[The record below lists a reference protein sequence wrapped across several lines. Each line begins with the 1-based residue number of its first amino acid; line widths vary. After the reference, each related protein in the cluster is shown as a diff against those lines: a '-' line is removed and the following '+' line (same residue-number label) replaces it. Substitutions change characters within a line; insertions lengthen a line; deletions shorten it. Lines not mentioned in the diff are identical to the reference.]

1 MMNRSALALAGLM
14 GLAACGSEPAGQQAT
29 AVSKPVAYEPVV
41 QRALAE
47 CPAPNVVASG
57 VNSVTLPEGAEEYL
71 EAALSAWSG
80 SDVRTRELTLTDVQR
95 AGPTLVPAFVAVV
108 GQAKQAPERAAAAIA
123 VLGAWADPVAREALC
138 QALETHA
145 VPWVRARCAFE
156 LGRLREVSL
165 LPRLLLRLKYEVDG
179 EAVLWLADA
188 LAQQGSL
195 AGVEGLL
202 VLAGRTDDAWL
213 SETARAK
220 ADELALRHG
229 APFGG
234 ELLRLHAN
242 GLIPEPGAQAQECAA
257 WHLIQRLALFDLR
270 QVDDARFVLVRMP
283 DYVVPL
289 LERALRDENRYVRLH
304 AAQCLERRTARN
316 RAAHAGLAQAVLDPS
331 IGGVAAAA
339 LGASGL
345 ASAGAP
351 LVAALRTTT
360 AHELQVA
367 CLSGLERL
375 LVSPP
380 LEAPTAAAARGATVV
395 QRIPQAAWST
405 ELEQLYGLEAL
416 CQPRALGSTAQ
427 AHLEAQAH
435 VDVPLDVRQAAAQ
448 CLLALD
454 AVTRDQGRSV
464 WSFLCD
470 LAVRTDADPDA
481 ALRALKGALERR
493 AERDDAEAQAALA
506 QWQALQP
513 RSGVIET
520 LSEANARRATQAA
533 IARAAAPRS

>member
-1 MMNRSALALAGLM
+1 MSFRCALALVWSM
-14 GLAACGSEPAGQQAT
+14 GLVACGSEPAGPQAT
-29 AVSKPVAYEPVV
+29 FVYEPVV
-41 QRALAE
+41 QSALAA
-47 CPAPNVVASG
+47 CPAPDVAATSAP
-57 VNSVTLPEGAEEYL
+57 SAALPEGAEEYL
-71 EAALSAWSG
+71 EAAVSAWSG
-80 SDVRTRELTLTDVQR
+80 SDARSRELTLTDVQR
-95 AGPTLVPAFVAVV
+95 AGPGLVPAFVGVV
-108 GQAKQAPERAAAAIA
+108 AQAKQAPERAAAAIA
-123 VLGAWADPVAREALC
+123 VLGAWADPAAREALC

-145 VPWVRARCAFE
+145 VPWVRARCAYE
-156 LGRLREVSL
+156 LGRLREPRV

-179 EAVLWLADA
+179 ETVLWLADA

-195 AGVEGLL
+195 AGLEGLL

-213 SETARAK
+213 ADTARVK
-220 ADELALRHG
+220 ADELAARYG

-242 GLIPEPGAQAQECAA
+242 GLIPEPGDAVQECAA
-257 WHLIQRLALFDLR
+257 WRLIQRLSLFDLR

-351 LVAALRTTT
+351 LVAGLRATT

-380 LEAPTAAAARGATVV
+380 LESSAAGAARLAQAT
-395 QRIPQAAWST
+395 WSAQ
-405 ELEQLYGLEAL
+405 LEQLYGLEAL
-416 CQPRALGSTAQ
+416 CQPRALGTDAQ
-427 AHLEAQAH
+427 AQN
-435 VDVPLDVRQAAAQ
+435 DVPLDLRQAAAQ

-454 AVTRDQGRSV
+454 AVTRDQGRAV
-464 WSFLCD
+464 WPFLCD

-481 ALRALKGALERR
+481 ALRALKGSLERR
-493 AERDDAEAQAALA
+493 AERGDAGAQAAIA

-520 LSEANARRATQAA
+520 LSEANARRAAQAD

>member
-1 MMNRSALALAGLM
+1 MSLRCALALVWSM
-14 GLAACGSEPAGQQAT
+14 GLVACGSEPAGPQAT
-29 AVSKPVAYEPVV
+29 FIYEPVV
-41 QRALAE
+41 QSALAA
-47 CPAPNVVASG
+47 CPAPEVAATS
-57 VNSVTLPEGAEEYL
+57 SPSAALPEGAEEYL
-71 EAALSAWSG
+71 EAAVSAWSG
-80 SDVRTRELTLTDVQR
+80 SDVRSRELTLTDVQR
-95 AGPTLVPAFVAVV
+95 AGRGLVPAFVGVV
-108 GQAKQAPERAAAAIA
+108 AQAKQTPERAAAAIA
-123 VLGAWADPVAREALC
+123 VLGAWADTAAREALC

-156 LGRLREVSL
+156 LGKLRDPSL

-179 EAVLWLADA
+179 ETVLWLADA

-195 AGVEGLL
+195 AGLEGLL
-202 VLAGRTDDAWL
+202 VLTGRTDDAWL
-213 SETARAK
+213 ADTARAK
-220 ADELALRHG
+220 ADELAARYG

-242 GLIPEPGAQAQECAA
+242 GLIPEPGDSVQECAA
-257 WHLIQRLALFDLR
+257 WRLIQRLSLFDLR

-339 LGASGL
+339 LGASSL

-351 LVAALRTTT
+351 LVAALRATT

-367 CLSGLERL
+367 CMSGLERL
-375 LVSPP
+375 LLTPP
-380 LEAPTAAAARGATVV
+380 LESPAAATARGSAVV
-395 QRIPQAAWST
+395 QRVPQATWSA
-405 ELEQLYGLEAL
+405 ELEGQYGLEAL
-416 CQPRALGSTAQ
+416 CQSRALGTNAQ
-427 AHLEAQAH
+427 AQA
-435 VDVPLDVRQAAAQ
+435 DIPLDLRQAAAQ

-464 WSFLCD
+464 WAFLCE

-481 ALRALKGALERR
+481 ALRALKGSLERR
-493 AERDDAEAQAALA
+493 AERGDADAQAAIE
-506 QWQALQP
+506 QWKALQP
-513 RSGVIET
+513 RSGMIET
-520 LSEANARRATQAA
+520 ISESNARRAAQAA
-533 IARAAAPRS
+533 LARAAAPRS